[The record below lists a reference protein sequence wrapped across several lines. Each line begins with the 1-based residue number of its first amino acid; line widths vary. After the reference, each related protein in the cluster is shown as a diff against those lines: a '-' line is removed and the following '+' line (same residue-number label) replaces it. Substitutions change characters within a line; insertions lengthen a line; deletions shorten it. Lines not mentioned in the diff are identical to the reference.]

1 MDRREPLLA
10 PVAFLHPH
18 SLPPSLPPS
27 IKAFDHIT
35 VSLFITAQM
44 ASLSHW
50 YELEILPL
58 NEQVQPL
65 YPIATYNRSEENAGF
80 DVFSAADISIKQTVE
95 FIPLGIAVRLLKV
108 EPMPHGGSNDL
119 LKTNSHFF
127 LLPRSSIYKSGLV
140 MANSAG
146 VIDKSYRGE
155 LKAPVWSMTG
165 DSVVRTGERW
175 FQIVAPDMG
184 WIRNIRLVDSLPE
197 TVRGSGGFGSTGA

>member
-1 MDRREPLLA
+1 
-10 PVAFLHPH
+10 
-18 SLPPSLPPS
+18 
-27 IKAFDHIT
+27 
-35 VSLFITAQM
+35 M

-58 NEQVQPL
+58 AESIQSL
-65 YPIATYNRSEENAGF
+65 YPLSTFNRSEENAGL
-80 DVFSAADISIKQTVE
+80 DLYASQTVTVQRE
-95 FIPLGIAVRLLKV
+95 PGFIPFGIAARLLRV
-108 EPMPHGGSNDL
+108 EPMPNGGSHDVV
-119 LKTNSHFF
+119 KTESHFF
-127 LLPRSSIYKSGLV
+127 LLPRSSLYKSGLL

-184 WIRNIRLVDSLPE
+184 WIRNVHVVDALPE
-197 TVRGSGGFGSTGA
+197 TNRGTGGFGSTGV